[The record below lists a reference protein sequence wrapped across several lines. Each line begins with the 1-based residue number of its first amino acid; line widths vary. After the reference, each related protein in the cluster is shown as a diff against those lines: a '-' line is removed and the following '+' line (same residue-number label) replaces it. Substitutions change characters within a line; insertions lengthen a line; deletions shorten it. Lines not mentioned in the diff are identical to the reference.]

1 VTSGAIDIT
10 SFTRLGT
17 VFSSVMTGNLV
28 LLGLAVE
35 RASGELASH
44 TAPAFAGYILGVA
57 LGSLMCREAAMGG
70 DSWREQVFRLSRLR
84 GFPGAAGIS
93 GSFVRDMRGMFRC
106 LTSERARGMTSTS

>member
-1 VTSGAIDIT
+1 MDIT

-93 GSFVRDMRGMFRC
+93 GSFVRTCAGCFVA
-106 LTSERARGMTSTS
+106 LPANGRAG